1 MSRKT
6 VVTFLLLLCALAT
19 RADSDVEEKIMKIK
33 LDTAYVSAEAR
44 DADEQA
50 ASVGAMRELAD
61 IVNNL
66 RTREGKNPLEAN
78 DLSPLAERISYE
90 ETGKHYVFLY
100 VKVDSA
106 LNLVKQ
112 PEKVQ
117 TPPDSSSVDG
127 STLTPVETTRPYTA
141 VNAMLLRAGDG
152 NEAFR
157 FLEQFKEQGAID
169 DYGKAKA
176 PGDIPA
182 DAYKLLVSGADLSI
196 IAILSPQD
204 INIRT
209 NKTDDINNYSN
220 KAVVWYK

>member
-1 MSRKT
+1 M
-6 VVTFLLLLCALAT
+6 TFLLLLCALAT
-19 RADSDVEEKIMKIK
+19 RADSDMEEKIMKIK

-44 DADEQA
+44 DADEQVA
-50 ASVGAMRELAD
+50 FDVAMGDLASIVSDMR
-61 IVNNL
+61 I
-66 RTREGKNPLEAN
+66 REGMNSLEAN
-78 DLSPLAERISYE
+78 DLSPLTERISYE
-90 ETGKHYVFLY
+90 EADKHYVFVY

-106 LNLVKQ
+106 LNLAKQ

-127 STLTPVETTRPYTA
+127 STLTPVETTRSYTA
-141 VNAMLLRAGDG
+141 VNAMLLQAGDG
-152 NEAFR
+152 NEAYR
-157 FLEQFKEQGAID
+157 FLEQLKKQGAID

-196 IAILSPQD
+196 IAILSPQN
-204 INIRT
+204 INITT